1 MNYTHYMKRYEIQWN
16 LRKGMKYMNYTH
28 YDAGLKNGVAK
39 LQRLS
44 FLYFT
49 VQEMPNI
56 LKMSSAMK
64 LPVAQ
69 LFNL

>member
-1 MNYTHYMKRYEIQWN
+1 MNYTQ
-16 LRKGMKYMNYTH
+16 

-49 VQEMPNI
+49 VQEMSNI